1 MLKIFPAK
9 VDHPLADPKEA
20 SRVVGELPTLEA
32 SAALDSA
39 TAWLESLAATSEFP
53 AEPRLDLVL
62 QIDEAVLPHT
72 RRQTREYLTTPR
84 QTRAWEHR
92 FWQINHG
99 YWLAL
104 VAAYQAVLQHH
115 LDRVRGSEAIRS
127 RLALLCAR
135 LLHACGQE
143 LKWARFR
150 YGPIEG
156 DFWLLA
162 GGVYLEAAKYQVAK
176 ERVVLYA
183 NAPETTPESEYLRVL
198 ILYASSMDSLL
209 PLEMEIAERLI
220 AHLLPNFALS
230 DEARPENVYWIDAA
244 KPLPPTRLARI
255 PEITPTLRL
264 FATGVALEDLGR
276 LRAAIVGREALPTDI
291 NFGGQYSPRV
301 VLPVI
306 DHLAVCWAPKPPM
319 RSHERRRIRSRMA
332 VVHGLD
338 SIREQLLDEGGDLDA
353 IESWI
358 VEDVSQGGI
367 GGHVSL
373 VGKEWL
379 RVGVL
384 LGMQPQGGENWLVGV
399 VRRFNRD
406 TDATGSIGIETL
418 SKTPIAMQAT
428 TNEVAID
435 MLLLDT
441 PSGNGGE
448 VRGVLT
454 ATNWEEHEPLQLEI
468 SGRRWRLFPSKLMES
483 GAGYI
488 IGSYRAEAA

>member
-1 MLKIFPAK
+1 MLRIFPPK

-20 SRVVGELPTLEA
+20 SRVVGELPMLEA

-53 AEPRLDLVL
+53 AGPRLDLIL

-104 VAAYQAVLQHH
+104 VAAYRAILQQH
-115 LDRVRGSEAIRS
+115 LDRIRGSEAIRP

-135 LLHACGQE
+135 VLHACGQE

-150 YGPIEG
+150 YGPIGG

-162 GGVYLEAAKYQVAK
+162 GGVYLEAVKYQVAR
-176 ERVVLYA
+176 ERVVLHA
-183 NAPETTPESEYLRVL
+183 NAPETTPEAEYLRVL
-198 ILYASSMDSLL
+198 ILYTSSMDSLL

-220 AHLLPNFALS
+220 THLLPNFALS

-244 KPLPPTRLARI
+244 KPLPPTRLAKI
-255 PEITPTLRL
+255 PEVTPTLRL
-264 FATGVALEDLGR
+264 FGTGVALDDLAR
-276 LRAAIVGREALPTDI
+276 LRAAIVAREALPTDI

-306 DHLAVCWAPKPPM
+306 DHLTVCWSPKPPM

-338 SIREQLLDEGGDLDA
+338 TILGQLLDKGGDLEA

-373 VGKEWL
+373 AGKEWL
-379 RVGVL
+379 RVGAL

-406 TDATGSIGIETL
+406 TDATGSVGIETL
-418 SKTPIAMQAT
+418 SKAPIAIRAS

-435 MLLLDT
+435 ILLLDA
-441 PSGNGGE
+441 PQDGDGG
-448 VRGVLT
+448 VRVVLT
-454 ATNWEEHEPLQLEI
+454 ATNWEEHQPLQLELN
-468 SGRRWRLFPSKLMES
+468 GRRWRLFPDKLLES

-488 IGSYRAEAA
+488 VGSFRAEAA